1 MSRATALAVICL
13 IIALMVEAHHVAMD
27 WGFWDWNQTI
37 HHETAIVALASFSGG
52 LLTAEFIRRFIR
64 S

>member
-13 IIALMVEAHHVAMD
+13 IITLMVEAHHVAMG
-27 WGFWDWNQTI
+27 WGLWDLDQVI
-37 HHETAIVALASFSGG
+37 HHETAIIALMTFSAG
-52 LLTAEFIRRFIR
+52 LLTTEFIR